1 MKTLREKGKDII
13 LAFLLFEKNF
23 KFLSLQ
29 TNKIVI
35 KLYIFKNTNLD
46 SDSNSVQFVK
56 TFYETFFVLNNLLVT
71 KKSILKNMINKKM

>member
-13 LAFLLFEKNF
+13 LAFLLFEKGF

-56 TFYETFFVLNNLLVT
+56 TFYETFFCFE
-71 KKSILKNMINKKM
+71 